1 MRKIIFLLAA
11 VLCLA
16 ACKNDDDETPVS
28 KTSRT
33 VLIYMSGEN
42 NLTVN
47 GNYRFLYSDLQEIIK
62 GSKQLAANQRLLV
75 FVDSLNT
82 NILES
87 GKPYIMEVQNGTAKE
102 LYRFNSDFY
111 ASDPAKFREIL
122 RWTIDNAPAESYGLV
137 LWGHATGWAF
147 THNTVDTSVAGTRA
161 YGLDTGKDVSS
172 YNTEKWMNITQ
183 MAEVLSEIPKLEFI
197 FADCCNMMCAEVG
210 YELRNATKYLIGS
223 PAEIPGEGAPYN
235 LIVPQ
240 FFKQGSEL
248 YKGIIDTYYNY
259 YNDYGS
265 YSVPLS
271 VIDTQHMEAL
281 AQATHDILGKF
292 TEPYPVYPSYP
303 SLEKDSVVFYWYYDA
318 PMMYDMRA
326 VMKTYAPTDV
336 FEQWDKTYQQAV
348 PYYRMAMR
356 WETIYSNLLASFRR
370 FKSDASQN
378 GCVSMFI
385 PRNTKMYFDGDF
397 HYNLTYN
404 KFGWNRVIDWS
415 RFGWDDSVT
424 AYQ

>member
-1 MRKIIFLLAA
+1 
-11 VLCLA
+11 
-16 ACKNDDDETPVS
+16 
-28 KTSRT
+28 
-33 VLIYMSGEN
+33 
-42 NLTVN
+42 
-47 GNYRFLYSDLQEIIK
+47 
-62 GSKQLAANQRLLV
+62 
-75 FVDSLNT
+75 
-82 NILES
+82 
-87 GKPYIMEVQNGTAKE
+87 
-102 LYRFNSDFY
+102 
-111 ASDPAKFREIL
+111 
-122 RWTIDNAPAESYGLV
+122 
-137 LWGHATGWAF
+137 
-147 THNTVDTSVAGTRA
+147 
-161 YGLDTGKDVSS
+161 
-172 YNTEKWMNITQ
+172 
-183 MAEVLSEIPKLEFI
+183 
-197 FADCCNMMCAEVG
+197 VG

-223 PAEIPGEGAPYN
+223 PAEIPGEGAPYD
-235 LIVPQ
+235 LIIPQ
-240 FFKQGSEL
+240 FFKQGSGL
-248 YKGIIDTYYNY
+248 YKGIIDTYYDY
-259 YNDYGS
+259 YHDYGS

-281 AQATHDILGKF
+281 ATATHDILGKF